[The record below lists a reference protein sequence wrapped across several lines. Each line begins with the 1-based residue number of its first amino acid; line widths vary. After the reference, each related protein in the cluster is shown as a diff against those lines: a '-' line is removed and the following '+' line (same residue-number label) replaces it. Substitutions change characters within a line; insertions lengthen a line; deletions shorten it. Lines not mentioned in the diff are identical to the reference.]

1 MGAVRAP
8 LGVAAVVLILVGAD
22 VAAKRVA
29 EGRIET
35 RAGAEVPGAGSVEAH
50 IDSFPFLARLL
61 VAGSAGDVDLRFQ
74 QVPTR
79 AVRLSSVDL
88 ELRGVKVDRD
98 ALFSA
103 EASVDSIE
111 GGTMSAEIDAASLS
125 RALPVPVSIG
135 GGEVRS
141 RAGPLPVSARPAVGR
156 DGALV
161 LRFGGMERTVS
172 LPRSEVLACAATRVA
187 VVGDRL
193 RLSCEVDEV
202 PAPVRSRLR

>member
-1 MGAVRAP
+1 MGAVRAL
-8 LGVAAVVLILVGAD
+8 LGIAVVVLVLAGAD
-22 VAAKRVA
+22 VVAKRIA

-35 RAGAEVPGAGSVEAH
+35 RARAEVPDAGSVEAR
-50 IDSFPFLARLL
+50 IASFPFLPRLL
-61 VAGSAGDVDLRFQ
+61 VAGSAGNVGLRFE

-79 AVRLSSVDL
+79 TVRLSAVDL

-111 GGTMSAEIDAASLS
+111 RGTLSAEIDAASLN

-141 RAGPLPVSARPAVGR
+141 RVGPLPVSARPAVGR
-156 DGALV
+156 DGALL
-161 LRFGGMERTVS
+161 LRFGGSALTVS

-202 PAPVRSRLR
+202 PAPVRSRAR

>member
-1 MGAVRAP
+1 MAV
-8 LGVAAVVLILVGAD
+8 VVLILAGAD
-22 VAAKRVA
+22 VAAKRIA

-35 RAGAEVPGAGSVEAH
+35 RARAEVPDTGSVDAH
-50 IDSFPFLARLL
+50 IASFPFLARLL
-61 VAGSAGDVDLRFQ
+61 VAGSAGNVDLRFE

-79 AVRLSSVDL
+79 PVRLSAVEL
-88 ELRGVKVDRD
+88 QLRGVKVDRD

-111 GGTMSAEIDAASLS
+111 RGTVSAEIDAASLS

-141 RAGPLPVSARPAVGR
+141 RVGPLPVSARPAVGR
-156 DGALV
+156 GGNLV
-161 LRFGGMERTVS
+161 LRFGGLAHTVS
-172 LPRSEVLACAATRVA
+172 LPRSEVLGCAATRVA

-202 PAPVRSRLR
+202 PAPLRGRLR